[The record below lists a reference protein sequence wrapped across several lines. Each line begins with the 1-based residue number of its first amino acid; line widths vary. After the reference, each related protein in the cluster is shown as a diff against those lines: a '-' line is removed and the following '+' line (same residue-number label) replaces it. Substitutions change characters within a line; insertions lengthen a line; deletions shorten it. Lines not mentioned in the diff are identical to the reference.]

1 MIEWIISSSVLIAAL
16 LLLRLLFRGKISA
29 RLQYAL
35 WALVLLRLLIPGSIV
50 ESAASVS
57 NLLSSVTEKPV
68 AQAASGTLTP
78 QVSYDLAVREV
89 LDTHDYSQEVY
100 AALPEAQQEQIIETY
115 QPQIQQR
122 LETYETAYDAARI
135 LKTLWLV
142 GAAVMGLF
150 LLVSNFRFY
159 GKLRRTRARLDISA
173 SLPVYRSCATQ
184 TPCLFGLFR
193 PSIYLPDTDID
204 EKAMSYILAHE
215 KTHYRHLDHIWAL
228 ARCVCLALHW
238 YNPLVWLAVKAS
250 RADSELACDEGTLAK
265 LGDHCR
271 EGYGRTLIEMS
282 CVKPS
287 VADYLLT
294 STTMTADK
302 KTLRQ
307 RIQAIAKKQKVILA
321 AVISLAAAVL
331 ILVGCTF
338 TGAGNGSAETPTE
351 EPTSAPTQPTEQQP
365 TDPQPTEPSL
375 PAGTP
380 LTDKEIAWFNEHFF
394 TDEWAEWDES
404 GPDVSTKRLT
414 TVNIRNQFLFQEYDA
429 PEEIDLALLFF
440 QGFSLSEYPTDEE
453 KIAVHEMLGMQWDP
467 EPGCSIDLLR
477 VPRKNMEAVF
487 LENTGLTIAETQQVG
502 MDRKDYYYLEQTD
515 AYYHSHGEFA
525 YDCFIVSEGVKL
537 EDGSVV
543 LRYYRPRSE
552 TSAEGIV
559 TLTPHD
565 GSYWFVANQHID
577 PQPTEPQPTEPQPT
591 DAVIVDPP
599 VFPWGDIGAATDG
612 ALRELP
618 LDIGTYCDTYVWGDT
633 VLLYNDR
640 KCQVRSLE
648 DGSILQSGPGVG
660 GNKVT
665 VTEDYMIYYNL
676 NQKIVFRN
684 RDLKTEKMVEVD
696 VDVSVSEMLF
706 SQDGTRAYYHIYPSN
721 TIIELDIQTGE
732 KREIPVDGAPIAN
745 LTSLEFGD
753 SILRYWVKEDN
764 ADYWAF
770 VDLKTG
776 KYLGKDST
784 ITRFQSWDG
793 GYYLC
798 RAENGQIFDQRIV
811 SNGTGNAIMPQD
823 RGTDF
828 AETWALP
835 QLDSFFTLS
844 FNQEGSTVILDLYD
858 RATSACTASVTV
870 DLGQQYQQATDVFA
884 DPSGEYIWLCLK
896 TGTTGNYQMILYR
909 WDFQAN
915 TTTE

>member
-1 MIEWIISSSVLIAAL
+1 MIEWIVSSSVLIAAL

-35 WALVLLRLLIPGSIV
+35 WALVLLRLLIPVSLV
-50 ESAASVS
+50 DSAASVS

-68 AQAASGTLTP
+68 VQAASGTLTP
-78 QVSYDLAVREV
+78 QVSYDLAVREI

-173 SLPVYRSCATQ
+173 SLPVYRSSATQ

-193 PSIYLPDTDID
+193 PSVYLPDTDVD
-204 EKAMSYILAHE
+204 ENAMSCILAHE
-215 KTHYRHLDHIWAL
+215 QTHYRHLDHIWAL
-228 ARCVCLALHW
+228 ARCICLALHW

-265 LGDHCR
+265 LGNNCR
-271 EGYGRTLIEMS
+271 ESYGRTLIEMS
-282 CVKPS
+282 CGKPS

-338 TGAGNGSAETPTE
+338 TGAGSGNTESPSE
-351 EPTSAPTQPTEQQP
+351 EPTVTPTQPTEQQP
-365 TDPQPTEPSL
+365 TEP
-375 PAGTP
+375 PA
-380 LTDKEIAWFNEHFF
+380 
-394 TDEWAEWDES
+394 
-404 GPDVSTKRLT
+404 
-414 TVNIRNQFLFQEYDA
+414 
-429 PEEIDLALLFF
+429 
-440 QGFSLSEYPTDEE
+440 
-453 KIAVHEMLGMQWDP
+453 
-467 EPGCSIDLLR
+467 
-477 VPRKNMEAVF
+477 
-487 LENTGLTIAETQQVG
+487 
-502 MDRKDYYYLEQTD
+502 
-515 AYYHSHGEFA
+515 
-525 YDCFIVSEGVKL
+525 
-537 EDGSVV
+537 
-543 LRYYRPRSE
+543 
-552 TSAEGIV
+552 
-559 TLTPHD
+559 
-565 GSYWFVANQHID
+565 
-577 PQPTEPQPTEPQPT
+577 TEPQPT

-599 VFPWGDIGAATDG
+599 VFPWGDTGAATDG
-612 ALRELP
+612 ALRCLP
-618 LDIGTYCDTYVWGDT
+618 LDIGVNCTARLWGDT
-633 VLLYNDR
+633 VLLYDDR
-640 KCQVRSLE
+640 TCQVRSLR
-648 DGSILQSGPGVG
+648 DGSLLAEAPGAG
-660 GNKVT
+660 GNTVS
-665 VTEDYMIYYNL
+665 VTEDYMIYYL
-676 NQKIVFRN
+676 PQNQTVVFR
-684 RDLKTEKMVEVD
+684 DHSLQTVKSVEVN
-696 VDVSVSEMLF
+696 VDAEVAEMLF
-706 SQDGTRAYYHIYPSN
+706 SPDGRTAYYHIYPSN

-732 KREIPVDGAPIAN
+732 KREIPVDGAPI
-745 LTSLEFGD
+745 LMLSGLEFEG
-753 SILRYWVKEDN
+753 SVLRYWGKEN
-764 ADYWAF
+764 NEDYWAF

-776 KYLGKDST
+776 KYLGKDPT

-798 RAENGQIFDQRIV
+798 RAENGKVFDQRIV
-811 SNGTGNAIMPQD
+811 SNGTGNGIMPQD

-844 FNQEGSTVILDLYD
+844 FNQEGSTVTLDLYKRTTD
-858 RATSACTASVTV
+858 KCTASLTV
-870 DLGQQYQQATDVFA
+870 DLGQQYQHSGNAFV
-884 DPSGEYIWLCLK
+884 DPSGQFIWLCLK
-896 TGTTGNYQMILYR
+896 VGTTDNYQMVLYR

-915 TTTE
+915 ATA